1 MGQADM
7 INQTGREAEEAKK
20 KARTERSHL
29 GVLCRE
35 MASGT
40 STFARPDYGR
50 DDGRKRKGDATTRR
64 RREEEEKKNLAKTAK
79 EEKSEDRAGFLFA
92 GRQREEA

>member
-1 MGQADM
+1 M
-7 INQTGREAEEAKK
+7 IKQTGREAEEAKK

-35 MASGT
+35 MASGI

-50 DDGRKRKGDATTRR
+50 DDGGKRKGDATARR
-64 RREEEEKKNLAKTAK
+64 RREEEKKSRAKTAK
-79 EEKSEDRAGFLFA
+79 EEKSEDRAGFCLLW
-92 GRQREEA
+92 